1 MNPIWIA
8 ALLMVTLAS
17 ARAETT
23 STASYELSGRIKGP
37 DGGWDLLVEDPD
49 AKRLYVARSYGVM
62 AVDLASGT
70 VTDKLVDGAGVHGVL
85 LLPGTSLAMSTNGKS
100 NDAILFDR
108 TTGQIVAKV
117 PTGTSPD
124 ALLIEPTTGLVVIFN
139 AKSADATLYDPAT
152 RTVVGTIAL
161 EGKPELGAADG
172 SGRVFVNL
180 EDKASI
186 AVIDVAGRKVAA
198 RYALPGC
205 EEPTGLGFDA
215 KRGVLIAACANKIAK
230 VIDAATG
237 NDLGSLPI
245 GKGPDGVL
253 VDAKRRRALVPAGDG
268 TMTVLDIS
276 GSGPL
281 EVTGTIATQAGARTA
296 ALDEKTGAV
305 YLPTAKLAESEKAGE
320 RRKPVPGTFEIL
332 IVSPKD

>member
-1 MNPIWIA
+1 MNPFWPA
-8 ALLMVTLAS
+8 ALLMVTLTCAK
-17 ARAETT
+17 AET
-23 STASYELSGRIKGP
+23 STYELAGRIKGP
-37 DGGWDLLVEDPD
+37 DGGWDLLVADPD

-85 LLPGTSLAMSTNGKS
+85 LLPGTPLAISTNGKS
-100 NDAILFDR
+100 NDAVLFDR
-108 TTGQIVAKV
+108 TTGQIVLKV

-124 ALLIEPTTGLVVIFN
+124 ALLIEPKTGLVVIFN
-139 AKSADATLYDPAT
+139 GKSADATLYDPT
-152 RTVVGTIAL
+152 SRSVVGTITL

-172 SGRVFVNL
+172 HGRVFVNL
-180 EDKASI
+180 EDKASV
-186 AVIDVAGRKVAA
+186 AVIDVAGRKVTA

-205 EEPTGLGFDA
+205 EDPTGLRFDA

-245 GKGPDGVL
+245 GKGPDGL
-253 VDAKRRRALVPAGDG
+253 LIDDKRRRALIPAGDG
-268 TMTVLDIS
+268 TLTVLNL
-276 GSGPL
+276 SGPGPI
-281 EVTGTIATQAGARTA
+281 EVTATVTTLAGARTA
-296 ALDEKTGAV
+296 ALDETTGSV
-305 YLPTAKLAESEKAGE
+305 YLPTAQLAEPEKAGD
-320 RRKPVPGTFEIL
+320 RRKPVPGTFEVL